1 MNMLEQVP
9 TITPIIS
16 ANAKYL
22 IASPPTKNKI
32 VTTIS
37 VVRDVIIVLD
47 KVWFNDKFAKSV
59 SEIFKSFC
67 EFSRNLSKIT
77 IVSFKEQPT
86 IVKNAATIDKSIS
99 RFNRENIPR
108 VIRMS

>member
-1 MNMLEQVP
+1 MNILEYVP

-47 KVWFNDKFAKSV
+47 MVWFYDK
-59 SEIFKSFC
+59 
-67 EFSRNLSKIT
+67 
-77 IVSFKEQPT
+77 
-86 IVKNAATIDKSIS
+86 
-99 RFNRENIPR
+99 
-108 VIRMS
+108 